1 MLMGCWRR
9 DHLACLLTSVSFG
22 NMHLLSPRCS
32 PRHPGMW
39 LMVIGCNLQN
49 IPTNS
54 LRLVCSFAAL
64 RVGHCIPPVHT
75 GCLFVY
81 HSSQPRG
88 TVWTSGPP
96 RPLITTGLLRTPPWN
111 RNTLCCHSLHRR
123 LLLKRD
129 PHDRCFTSPPVLCK
143 KLCPLSI
150 LNRGVESF

>member
-64 RVGHCIPPVHT
+64 LVGHCIPPVGVCLSTTAASHGVLSEPLVHPDPSLPQGFWELPPGT
-75 GCLFVY
+75 GTRCVAT
-81 HSSQPRG
+81 HCTADSSWRE
-88 TVWTSGPP
+88 THMTDVS
-96 RPLITTGLLRTPPWN
+96 PLHQCCVKSCVPWA
-111 RNTLCCHSLHRR
+111 
-123 LLLKRD
+123 
-129 PHDRCFTSPPVLCK
+129 F
-143 KLCPLSI
+143 
-150 LNRGVESF
+150 